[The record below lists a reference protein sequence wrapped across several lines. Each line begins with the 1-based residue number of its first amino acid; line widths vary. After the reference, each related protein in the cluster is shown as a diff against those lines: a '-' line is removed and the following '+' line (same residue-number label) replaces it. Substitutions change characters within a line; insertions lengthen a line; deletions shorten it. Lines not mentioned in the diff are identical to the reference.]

1 MRVPWPVF
9 LKPLKG
15 GLMNEFEFSEPGAF
29 GTILQ
34 ARTREAEWR
43 SAQLGVHRACRSAT
57 KIETGLAN

>member
-9 LKPLKG
+9 LKPLKD

-43 SAQLGVHRACRSAT
+43 TRRDSNS
-57 KIETGLAN
+57 